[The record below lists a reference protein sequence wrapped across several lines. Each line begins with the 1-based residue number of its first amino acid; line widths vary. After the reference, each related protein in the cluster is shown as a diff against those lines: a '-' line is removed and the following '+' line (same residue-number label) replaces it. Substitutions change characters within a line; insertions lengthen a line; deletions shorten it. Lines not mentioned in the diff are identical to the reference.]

1 MRTGTS
7 SSLRTAIRNEGSSL
21 FRAIRAAVSRIS
33 VEIGDNGGVNG
44 RDSCGVDGD
53 SGEVEAIWHG
63 W

>member
-7 SSLRTAIRNEGSSL
+7 SSLRTVMRNEGSSL
-21 FRAIRAAVSRIS
+21 FRAIPAAVSRIS
-33 VEIGDNGGVNG
+33 IERGDNGVVNG
-44 RDSCGVDGD
+44 PDSSGVDGD